1 MSPAYCTLNVT
12 AVWDD
17 ALDDVLT
24 FDDSTQTFT
33 LAEITDSLA
42 LSGSEDDPIATKKK
56 WTITMI
62 YEIYSLFSD
71 PLTLTDKTDFVWKF
85 KNPCV
90 DEDFTTVI

>member
-1 MSPAYCTLNVT
+1 MSPSYCKLKVT
-12 AVWDD
+12 AGWDD

-24 FDDSTQTFT
+24 FDHSTKTFT
-33 LAEITDSLA
+33 LAEITGSLA
-42 LSGSEDDPIATKKK
+42 LSGSKDDPIATEKK

-71 PLTLTDKTDFVWKF
+71 TLTKTDSTDFEWEF

-90 DEDFTTVI
+90 D

>member
-71 PLTLTDKTDFVWKF
+71 TLTKTDSTDFKWKF

-90 DEDFTTVI
+90 DEDFTKVI